1 MAAGKSKRGL
11 SATKSRSSGMKGG
24 MKSRGNAVPAAKRS
38 NPGPRLPG
46 EKTVRETRKTVGVK
60 PARVGR
66 AAKAPMDPNAIDR
79 RRQIIE
85 G

>member
-1 MAAGKSKRGL
+1 MGAAKSKRGL
-11 SATKSRSSGMKGG
+11 SATKSRSSGVKG
-24 MKSRGNAVPAAKRS
+24 RGDTVPAAKQS
-38 NPGPRLPG
+38 KPGPRLPG
-46 EKTVRETRKTVGVK
+46 EKSVRETRKTVGVK

-66 AAKAPMDPNAIDR
+66 TAKAPMDPSAIDR